1 MRAVVMAGGQGTRM
15 RPYTTV
21 LPKPLL
27 PVGERPILAIL
38 LEQLAAAGVTRV
50 DLCLGHLGE
59 LIRAYL
65 ADAPLPLGGLRLVL
79 HTEPEPMGTAGAL
92 RDLPGLDEP
101 FLVLNGDVLTA
112 IDPGAV
118 MAAHRSSGADL
129 TVTTQVRETTIGAGV
144 LELDGDA
151 VTGYEEKPVLHHV
164 VSLGVYC
171 LAPSALDLLP
181 AGRVDIP
188 ALAAALIAAGRP
200 VTQYRYDG
208 PWFDVGTRED
218 HERATAEL
226 AAHPERYLP
235 AARGTPTPA
244 PSDLLQS

>member
-1 MRAVVMAGGQGTRM
+1 MRAVVMAGGQGARM

-27 PVGERPILAIL
+27 PVGDRPILAIL

-65 ADAPLPLGGLRLVL
+65 ADAASPALDGLQLVL
-79 HTEPEPMGTAGAL
+79 HTEREPMGTAGAL

-112 IDPGAV
+112 IDAAAL
-118 MAAHRSSGADL
+118 MAAHRASGAQL

-144 LELDGDA
+144 LELDGEA
-151 VTGYEEKPVLHHV
+151 VTGYAEKPVLRHV

-171 LAPSALDLLP
+171 LQPEALELLP
-181 AGRVDIP
+181 PGRVDIP
-188 ALAAALIAAGRP
+188 ALVTALVAAGRP
-200 VTQYRYDG
+200 VRRYAYDG
-208 PWFDVGTRED
+208 PWFDIGTRED
-218 HERATAEL
+218 HERATTEL
-226 AAHPERYLP
+226 AEHPERYLP
-235 AARGTPTPA
+235 GPA
-244 PSDLLQS
+244 S